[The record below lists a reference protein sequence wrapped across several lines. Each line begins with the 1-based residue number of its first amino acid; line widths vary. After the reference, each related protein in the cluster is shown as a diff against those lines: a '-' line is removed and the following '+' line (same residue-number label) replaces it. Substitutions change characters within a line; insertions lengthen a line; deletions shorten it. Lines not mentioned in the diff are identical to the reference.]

1 MSGLSKEDADWA
13 FNAYEAVRAR
23 LPQARFAT
31 SYETVN
37 TLSDIVDQFD
47 TFLLDSFGVLNIG
60 ATAIPSALERI
71 QELNALGKRIII
83 VTNAAGYPKHVQ
95 IARYKKLG
103 FDFSADQIISSRGTA
118 LAAIAKTPSYKWGL
132 MAAPEFGLD
141 ELDHLD
147 TVFLEEDASTY
158 DAVDAFLLLGSS
170 IWTETRQ
177 ALLETSL
184 KQNPRLV
191 YVGNPDIVA
200 PVESGL
206 SRQAGHYA
214 HRLADATGVVP
225 QFFGKPFDNIFEQAF
240 ERLQGQYD
248 PARTLMVGDTL
259 HTDILGGRVAGV
271 KTALISEYGALA
283 ATDVN
288 VAINTSGIVPD
299 FVVRRP

>member
-1 MSGLSKEDADWA
+1 MSKLSKEDADWA
-13 FNAYEAVRAR
+13 FNAYETVRTR
-23 LPQARFAT
+23 LPQATFGA
-31 SYETVN
+31 SYETVD
-37 TLSDIVDQFD
+37 TLSDIADQFD

-71 QELNALGKRIII
+71 PELNALGKRIII

-95 IARYKKLG
+95 IARYKNLG
-103 FDFSADQIISSRGTA
+103 FDFSADQIISSRSTA
-118 LAAIAKTPSYKWGL
+118 LAAIAKAPSYKWGL

-147 TVFLEEDASTY
+147 TRFLEEDAAVY
-158 DAVDAFLLLGSS
+158 DTVDAFLLLGSS
-170 IWTETRQ
+170 IWTEARQ
-177 ALLETSL
+177 TLLEASL
-184 KQNPRLV
+184 KQNPRPV

-214 HRLADATGVVP
+214 HRLADITGVKP
-225 QFFGKPFDNIFEQAF
+225 QFFGKPFTNIFDQAF
-240 ERLQGQYD
+240 AQLEGKYD

-259 HTDILGGRVAGV
+259 HTDILGGRAAGV
-271 KTALISEYGALA
+271 KTALISEYGSLA
-283 ATDVN
+283 ATDVPT
-288 VAINTSGIVPD
+288 AINTSGIVPD